1 MNIKQISF
9 LRKSSIFILIL
20 IFLNSCAGVW
30 DPADSKKVPVNAN
43 ERVKKNIK
51 EGRGMKLFGKR
62 EGGTFQFASSNP
74 MWRASL
80 DILDFMPLTNASY
93 SGGIIIT
100 DWYSDTNSIEK
111 NESIKI
117 SIKFNSNEIRPDAIN
132 IQIFKKNCRA
142 FESCEMSESRN
153 SLNNELKIAILK
165 KASQLD
171 KASRTNK

>member
-20 IFLNSCAGVW
+20 ILLNSCAGIW
-30 DPADSKKVPVNAN
+30 NPADSKKVPVNVDD
-43 ERVKKNIK
+43 RVKKNIK
-51 EGRGMKLFGKR
+51 EGRGIKLFGKK

-100 DWYSDTNSIEK
+100 DWYSDTNSVDK

-117 SIKFNSNEIRPDAIN
+117 SVKFNSNEIRPDAIN
-132 IQIFKKNCRA
+132 IQIFKKNCQA
-142 FESCEMSESRN
+142 FESCEMYESKN
-153 SLNNELKIAILK
+153 NLNNELKVAILK

-171 KASRTNK
+171 KASRTKK

>member
-30 DPADSKKVPVNAN
+30 DPADSKKVPVNAD